1 MSYAE
6 YLRRKA
12 SAAPIIIDARPK
24 MDASTFTRH
33 KRVTAAVGSYR
44 PTEGVIGNINDMNP
58 AILRANGVT
67 QRTQVSTSK
76 AYGGSVPD
84 ASTYTDYAA
93 GKAAAAD
100 YKTGPPGTTK
110 LVLNATVAPAGMTTL
125 SGCAVITTPSPQT
138 SGTISATQIQKGAGD
153 WVRLNKDCVNSGR
166 IGEPHEPGVR
176 GTPQFVDDT
185 ISLNT
190 GTFRIGTGSATA
202 NTINGTT
209 VHIGTGSTPTS
220 SSAGCPP
227 ANHTHPAI
235 VPYAA
240 WAPRPTKGAGG
251 IPVFVQP
258 RPGDARK
265 VGGLV
270 PSDHLKYVEKHHGN
284 DGTVNPRRVP
294 AQYQIP
300 AGAPAHLKI
309 NDPKKLV

>member
-12 SAAPIIIDARPK
+12 STTPVIIDQRPK
-24 MDASTFTRH
+24 MDASTYTRH
-33 KRVTAAVGSYR
+33 KRVTAAVGAYR

-76 AYGGSVPD
+76 VYGGSVPD
-84 ASTYTDYAA
+84 ASVFTDYAA
-93 GKAAAAD
+93 GLAAAKD
-100 YKTGPPGTTK
+100 YRTGPPGTTK
-110 LVLNATVAPAGMTTL
+110 LVLNATVAPTGMTAL
-125 SGCAVITTPSPQT
+125 SGCAPISEPSPQT

-153 WVRLNKDCVNSGR
+153 WVRLNKDCVGSGR
-166 IGEPHEPGVR
+166 LSEAHEPGMT

-190 GTFRIGTGSATA
+190 GTFRIGTGSF
-202 NTINGTT
+202 GT
-209 VHIGTGSTPTS
+209 TGSTTLSSNASPNPS
-220 SSAGCPP
+220 SSGCPA

-235 VPYAA
+235 VPHAS
-240 WAPRPTKGAGG
+240 WSPRPTKGAGG
-251 IPVFVQP
+251 IPVYVQP
-258 RPGDARK
+258 RPSDARK

-284 DGTVNPRRVP
+284 DWGVNPRRVP
-294 AQYQIP
+294 TDYQIP
-300 AGAPAHLKI
+300 RGTPAQLKI
-309 NDPKKLV
+309 NDPKPLV